1 LRQDGTAGGG
11 SKDKGRVMK
20 LHLGCGGKYILGFVH
35 IDVMQFD
42 HIDHVSSIDSLPFIQ
57 DNSVDLIYNC
67 HVLEHFKRA
76 DVKRVLLEW
85 KRVLKPDG
93 ILRTS
98 VPDFESLARIY
109 TNTNDLELIIGAL
122 FGRQNYLYNIHYN
135 VFDYQYFS
143 KILSEVG
150 FVDVRKY
157 DWRET
162 EHAHIDDYSQA
173 YIPHMDKQ
181 NGMQV
186 SLNVEA
192 KKESA

>member
-1 LRQDGTAGGG
+1 
-11 SKDKGRVMK
+11 MK